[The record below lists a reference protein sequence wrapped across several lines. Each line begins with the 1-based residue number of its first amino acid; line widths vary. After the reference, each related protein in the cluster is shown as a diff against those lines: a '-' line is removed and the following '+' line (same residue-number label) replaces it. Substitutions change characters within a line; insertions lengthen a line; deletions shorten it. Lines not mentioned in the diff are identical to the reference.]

1 MKKVFLIFAIVCMA
15 VACGKSD
22 ESASSSSGGGGG
34 GGDELRESFLGGC
47 VKPLSKEIGQG
58 KANKMCGCMYDKGV
72 AKWGLGDFMKKAME
86 QGDDVSSL
94 AMECVKNL

>member
-15 VACGKSD
+15 VACKSD
-22 ESASSSSGGGGG
+22 ESASSSSGGGG

-58 KANKMCGCMYDKGV
+58 KAKKMCGCMYDKGV

-86 QGDDVSSL
+86 QGDDVTSL
-94 AMECVKNL
+94 AMECAGNL